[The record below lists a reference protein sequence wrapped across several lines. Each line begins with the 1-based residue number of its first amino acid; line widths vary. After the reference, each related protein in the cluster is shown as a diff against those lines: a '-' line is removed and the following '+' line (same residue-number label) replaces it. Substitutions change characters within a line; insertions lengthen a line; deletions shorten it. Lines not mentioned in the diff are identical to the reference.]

1 MAMRELTPPLATS
14 GNKRVTWIFYF
25 GADRGVVIGSSYI
38 LSRPGYQRFLFE
50 EAENRGVQFQFDSP
64 ADTIEDSATRPA
76 LLLKNG
82 DRIEADLIVGAD
94 GTYIYMNLTV

>member
-1 MAMRELTPPLATS
+1 MVA
-14 GNKRVTWIFYF
+14 G
-25 GADRGVVIGSSYI
+25 RGCSSYV

-50 EAENRGVQFQFDSP
+50 EAEKRGVQFQFGTP
-64 ADTIEDSATRPA
+64 AETMEDDADRPV

-94 GTYIYMNLTV
+94 GMQLSNRVNSITLFQIYYGPPEMLTAHYLLY